1 MVHNARTLHGR
12 WRTVEQSGTRELSKS
27 SLVSS
32 GAATSVHLR
41 VPRAAPPNSFKPS
54 VLRVGAACVKL
65 FVVLGIVG
73 RLRVDEVRPDPGP
86 LHLLLRDGKPAVRG
100 GVIPRKRVIL

>member
-12 WRTVEQSGTRELSKS
+12 WRTVEQSGARELSES

-41 VPRAAPPNSFKPS
+41 VPRAAPSTSFKPS
-54 VLRVGAACVKL
+54 VLRAGTACVKL

-73 RLRVDEVRPDPGP
+73 WLQVGEVRPDPGP
-86 LHLLLRDGKPAVRG
+86 LRLPFREGKPAVRG
-100 GVIPRKRVIL
+100 GVVPRKQVVL